1 MQVSTPTLIAGP
13 MLVLGRG
20 RGANPM
26 FVQAQPLT
34 PSPMFC
40 AGRISH
46 GRPDVCPCWRRRPH
60 SGEERGAWRN
70 ATAGGARRLEERDG
84 WRSSAPGRPRSLCLD
99 RRPRPVLVPQI
110 ACGQTPVG
118 ARREDV
124 PVVMPKRFSRA
135 IS

>member
-20 RGANPM
+20 WGANPM

-70 ATAGGARRLEERDG
+70 ATAGGARR
-84 WRSSAPGRPRSLCLD
+84 
-99 RRPRPVLVPQI
+99 
-110 ACGQTPVG
+110 
-118 ARREDV
+118 
-124 PVVMPKRFSRA
+124 RA
-135 IS
+135 DLGHFA